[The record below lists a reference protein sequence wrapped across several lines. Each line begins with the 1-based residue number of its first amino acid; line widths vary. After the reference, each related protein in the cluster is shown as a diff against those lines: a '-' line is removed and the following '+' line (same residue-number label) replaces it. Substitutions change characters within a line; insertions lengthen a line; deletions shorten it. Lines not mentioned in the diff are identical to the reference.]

1 MIDLSHLT
9 EEEQSMIMTVL
20 KRDEELKKAEEE
32 RIKQLQKTS
41 APVESRLKYL
51 TGEWFYEAKSLRHR
65 DKIHGSDIILASM
78 KQRKASSLD
87 GSLSRP
93 RAVSGKVSDIT
104 PSKTCQ
110 APGGT
115 NTAPREQQK
124 PQCIRCRKRET
135 KFSGALPGKAK
146 AQSF

>member
-20 KRDEELKKAEEE
+20 KRDEELKKTEEE

-65 DKIHGSDIILASM
+65 DKIHGSEIILASM
-78 KQRKASSLD
+78 KQRKA
-87 GSLSRP
+87 GSL
-93 RAVSGKVSDIT
+93 
-104 PSKTCQ
+104 
-110 APGGT
+110 GGSAT
-115 NTAPREQQK
+115 LFK
-124 PQCIRCRKRET
+124 H
-135 KFSGALPGKAK
+135 
-146 AQSF
+146 